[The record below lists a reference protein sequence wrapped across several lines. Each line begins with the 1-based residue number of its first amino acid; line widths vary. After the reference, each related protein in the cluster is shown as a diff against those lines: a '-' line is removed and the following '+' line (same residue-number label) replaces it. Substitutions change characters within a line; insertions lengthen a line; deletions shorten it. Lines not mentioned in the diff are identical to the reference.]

1 MSSTM
6 KKRLV
11 AVGAIA
17 VAAGA
22 LSVVAFGGIEKNLVY
37 YWDPAQL
44 LEKGDAA
51 QGATIRL
58 GGMVQSG
65 TVKWDA
71 ASLDLRFDV
80 GMQPDPG
87 GPTVAVHSKG
97 APPQMFREGQG
108 VVVEGR
114 YDGKVFHSDRVLV
127 KHSNE
132 YHPPEDG
139 EQAREM
145 YKTLVTS
152 EN

>member
-1 MSSTM
+1 M

-11 AVGAIA
+11 ALGAIA
-17 VAAGA
+17 VAGGA
-22 LSVVAFGGIEKNLVY
+22 LAMVAFGDIEKNLVY
-37 YWDPAQL
+37 YWDAKQL
-44 LEKGDAA
+44 IEKGAEA

-65 TVKWDA
+65 SVDWNPTT
-71 ASLDLRFDV
+71 LDLKFVV
-80 GMQPDPG
+80 GMGMSSD
-87 GPTVAVHSKG
+87 GPSVLVQSKG

-108 VVVEGR
+108 VVVEGS

-132 YHPPEDG
+132 YHPPADG
-139 EQAREM
+139 EDPREM
-145 YKTLVTS
+145 YKTLMTS